1 MHVET
6 ETNNKHEKKKP
17 CLSNLGKRD
26 EILQKLLAGD
36 GEVNICLYCRLQ
48 VYVSPIFER

>member
-6 ETNNKHEKKKP
+6 ETNNKHEKKT

-36 GEVNICLYCRLQ
+36 GEVNIGLYCRLE
-48 VYVSPIFER
+48 VYVSPTFER